1 MLIARHWAHLGRAAR
16 LLPGPVWSHCRV
28 PRHSP
33 HNPPSSARGPQT
45 RVEASQPSVWASRK
59 SLWTWGPSGAADG
72 GWSRPGGVERHRFV
86 FLDKQTR
93 LVLRCGTRTLDA
105 ESAQTRPISRE
116 SQVASTAGVDET
128 RRTDTEGQQEDCVN
142 IYENPWT
149 IPNVLCVARIAMAP
163 IIGYLITYEEYESAL
178 GVFILAG
185 ATDLL
190 DGIVAR
196 TWASQKS
203 AMGSILDPLADKILI
218 SILYISLTCASLIPV
233 ALTTLI
239 IARDVILIAAVFHVR
254 YRTLT
259 RPRRAALFFNPCY
272 ATAQLKPTLES
283 KVNTAVQLFLV
294 AISIAAPVFKF
305 TESSLFPLLWFI
317 TAVTTLASGHSYY
330 HYGRESGEASLCAP
344 SMTSLSS
351 KISHESFMKMR
362 RVITDTLNK
371 LQMAGQLIRE
381 RLVPKSF
388 AGQSQKITGQESRT
402 LPGHD

>member
-1 MLIARHWAHLGRAAR
+1 MLMARHWGHLGRTAR
-16 LLPGPVWSHCRV
+16 LLHVGPHGRV
-28 PRHSP
+28 LGHSP
-33 HNPPSSARGPQT
+33 HNVPWHGRGLET
-45 RVEASQPSVWASRK
+45 RLEAAQPSAWGSRK
-59 SLWTWGPSGAADG
+59 CLWTQRPSGVAG
-72 GWSRPGGVERHRFV
+72 GVWGRSVVERHQFG
-86 FLDKQTR
+86 FIYKGTR
-93 LVLRCGTRTLDA
+93 LLRRSLRCGTRGLDA
-105 ESAQTRPISRE
+105 ETARTRPISRE
-116 SQVASTAGVDET
+116 SEEASLAGVEET
-128 RRTDTEGQQEDCVN
+128 RRTDTEGQQQGRVD

-149 IPNVLCVARIAMAP
+149 IPNVLCVTRIAMAP
-163 IIGYLITYEEYESAL
+163 VIGYLITYEEFEAAL
-178 GVFILAG
+178 GMFILAG

-254 YRTLT
+254 YRTLA

-294 AISIAAPVFKF
+294 AVSIAAPVFNF

-330 HYGRESGEASLCAP
+330 YYGKESVR
-344 SMTSLSS
+344 
-351 KISHESFMKMR
+351 I
-362 RVITDTLNK
+362 LNHK
-371 LQMAGQLIRE
+371 
-381 RLVPKSF
+381 K
-388 AGQSQKITGQESRT
+388 
-402 LPGHD
+402 